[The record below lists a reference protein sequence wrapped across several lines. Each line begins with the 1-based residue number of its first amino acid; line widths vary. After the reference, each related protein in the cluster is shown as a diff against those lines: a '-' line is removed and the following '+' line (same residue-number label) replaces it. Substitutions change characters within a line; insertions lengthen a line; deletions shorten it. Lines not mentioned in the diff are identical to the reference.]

1 VVKSP
6 VAGLVRVM
14 RNGDRQRQAG
24 DQTWEFD
31 AMVEIYPPENMDV
44 LLRINEVDLRHLRIG
59 QSARVVIPALK
70 DREMCGEVVQLAGVG
85 RDKFSRPEYA
95 GKAGFADVVD
105 FEVRVRLAD
114 TTGVE
119 LRQGMA
125 ARVEIALGQPETVL
139 RLPLAAVQPAEKGGW
154 LVRRRDGRMQP
165 VEGAP
170 RGPLWFAVGG
180 GLAEGDEVEILRT
193 RNR

>member
-1 VVKSP
+1 M
-6 VAGLVRVM
+6 A
-14 RNGDRQRQAG
+14 
-24 DQTWEFD
+24 
-31 AMVEIYPPENMDV
+31 EIFPPENMDV
-44 LLRINEVDLRHLRIG
+44 LLRINEVDLRHLHLG
-59 QSARVVIPALK
+59 QTARVVIPALK
-70 DREMCGEVVQLAGVG
+70 DRVMRGEVVQMAGVG

-125 ARVEIALGQPETVL
+125 ARVSILQEQVTGVL
-139 RLPLAAVQPAEKGGW
+139 RLPLAAVSPTPAGGW
-154 LVRRRDGRMQP
+154 QVRGNDGRMRP
-165 VEGAP
+165 VDGHP
-170 RGPLWFAVGG
+170 QGPLWFVVTG
-180 GLAEGDEVEILRT
+180 GLAEGDEVAIVRT